1 MMKSPVK
8 CCNCPTSSEG
18 YAVIPGIGEA
28 GEVRFYCDRCARNHR
43 VKMRYWDGRDL
54 DVGGYRE
61 KPDLGASFHTLIF
74 SFLDVGRMRREDLEP
89 VMDWVEDEELA
100 LALQGADSALAEK
113 VYDVLPLPRVRNV
126 RGMLEE
132 GGGKGTAAARDPKS
146 ARELIVSVIK
156 RL

>member
-1 MMKSPVK
+1 MK
-8 CCNCPTSSEG
+8 CCNCASASEG

-28 GEVRFYCDRCARNHR
+28 GEARFYCDRCARNHR

-61 KPDLGASFHTLIF
+61 NPDLGASFHTLIF
-74 SFLDVGRMRREDLEP
+74 SFEDVARMRREDLEP
-89 VMDWVEDEELA
+89 VMEWVEDEELA
-100 LALQGADSALAEK
+100 LALRGAAAPLFEK
-113 VYDVLPLPRVRNV
+113 VASSLPLARVQRL
-126 RGMLEE
+126 RKLLE
-132 GGGKGTAAARDPKS
+132 GDGPKGTPAAADPRS

>member
-1 MMKSPVK
+1 MK
-8 CCNCPTSSEG
+8 CGNCPSTAEG

-61 KPDLGASFHTLIF
+61 NPDLGSSFHTLVF
-74 SFLDVGRMRREDLEP
+74 SFFDIARMRRDDLEP
-89 VMDWVEDEELA
+89 VMEWLEDEELA
-100 LALQGADSALAEK
+100 TALRGADLGVTEK
-113 VYDVLPLPRVRNV
+113 IYSVLPLSRVRRV
-126 RGMLEE
+126 REILDHPDHQGS
-132 GGGKGTAAARDPKS
+132 GAAPDPAA
-146 ARELIVSVIK
+146 ARELIVSIIR

>member
-1 MMKSPVK
+1 MKCS
-8 CCNCPTSSEG
+8 NCPTSSEG
-18 YAVIPGIGEA
+18 YAVIPGIGET

-61 KPDLGASFHTLIF
+61 NPDLGPSFHTLIF
-74 SFLDVGRMRREDLEP
+74 SFHDLSRMRREDLEP
-89 VMDWVEDEELA
+89 VMEWVDDEELA
-100 LALQGADSALAEK
+100 LALQGADSILTEK
-113 VYDVLPLPRVRNV
+113 IYSVLPLPRVRRV
-126 RGMLEE
+126 RLFLEK
-132 GGGKGTAAARDPKS
+132 GSTKGTASATDPQA

>member
-1 MMKSPVK
+1 MKCS
-8 CCNCPTSSEG
+8 NCPSTSEG
-18 YAVIPGIGEA
+18 FAIIPGIGEL
-28 GEVRFYCDRCARNHR
+28 GEARFYCDRCARNHR

-74 SFLDVGRMRREDLEP
+74 SFQDLLRMRREDLEP
-89 VMDWVEDEELA
+89 IMEWVEDGELA
-100 LALQGADSALAEK
+100 SALLGAEAGMVEK
-113 VYDVLPLPRVRNV
+113 IYSVLPLSRVRAV
-126 RGMLEE
+126 RGLLEKGAAK
-132 GGGKGTAAARDPKS
+132 GGPSAKETQA